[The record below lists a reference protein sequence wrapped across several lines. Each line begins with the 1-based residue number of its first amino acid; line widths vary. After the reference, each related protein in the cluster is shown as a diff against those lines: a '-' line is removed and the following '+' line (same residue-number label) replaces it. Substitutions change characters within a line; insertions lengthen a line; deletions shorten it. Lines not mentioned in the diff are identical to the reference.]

1 MLVDPPIEKLLK
13 HVENRYCL
21 AIAVSKRCRQLVN
34 GGLPLVETES
44 TNEVTKACQELAKD
58 YIVGVMHDVKP
69 AVPLRPD
76 VVARKRQERELRFQ
90 EMEDKARMIERN
102 ELLAKQTSAAVEVIT
117 EEESVVGADVL
128 DQNFDSL
135 ESLIEAET
143 AAYDDENMD

>member
-34 GGLPLVETES
+34 GGLPLVVSES
-44 TNEVTKACQELAKD
+44 TNEVTKACEELAQD

-90 EMEDKARMIERN
+90 EMEDKARAAERN
-102 ELLAKQTSAAVEVIT
+102 ELLAKQAVSYEPESY
-117 EEESVVGADVL
+117 EEEQVTGGDIL
-128 DQNFDSL
+128 DQNVDSL
-135 ESLIEAET
+135 ESLIEAES
-143 AAYDDENMD
+143 ADVEEEM